1 MANRDRPNGFK
12 PVIMLDGS
20 DVPVRRFSVDADEAS
35 TLMVGD
41 LVAAESDGNVNL
53 AVTNDGIIVVGA
65 VTAIFD
71 TNGVPA
77 GHPNSLISSK
87 YKPNSTAALVDV
99 ALALQNAMFRCQAD
113 SAGAVAVSAGD
124 RFATANHVQGTSDT
138 VTAVSRGEL
147 DASDIGTGI
156 QLRILDKVDE
166 PGNAWGIHV
175 DLLVTFNESLFTGA
189 TGNTTI

>member
-12 PVIMLDGS
+12 PVRMIDGA
-20 DVPVRRFSVDADEAS
+20 DVPVMEFPVDADEAS

-41 LVAAESDGNVNL
+41 LVAAENDGNVYL
-53 AVTNDGIIVVGA
+53 AVANDGVIVLGA

-77 GHPNSLISSK
+77 GHPNSLISTK
-87 YKPNSTAALVDV
+87 YKPVSTAARVSV
-99 ALALQNAMFRCQAD
+99 ALAIRNALFRCQSD
-113 SAGAVAVSAGD
+113 TGTDVAETD
-124 RFATANHVQGTSDT
+124 RFATANHVAGTGDT

-147 DASDIGTGI
+147 DSSDIGTGI
-156 QLRILDKVDE
+156 QLRILDKIDE
-166 PGNAWGIHV
+166 PGNDWDDAHV

-189 TGNTTI
+189 TGNATI